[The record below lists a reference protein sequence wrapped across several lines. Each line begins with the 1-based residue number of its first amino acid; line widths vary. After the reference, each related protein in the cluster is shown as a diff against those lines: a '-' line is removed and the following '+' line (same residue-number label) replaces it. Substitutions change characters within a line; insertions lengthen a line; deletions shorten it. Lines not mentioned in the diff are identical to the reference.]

1 MNRLTQISRFILSIV
16 AVQILNLSIYAQFD
30 SVQSGNAMG
39 NLNSI
44 DSVAEYIA
52 EVMLHH
58 TNAFPEFEKN
68 GTHKDQHQHKNY
80 SIHLFSDFKKTA
92 ASNNYALHKNNIG
105 SLAEDYQYL
114 FFKEINP
121 PPPKA

>member
-1 MNRLTQISRFILSIV
+1 MSRLAQISKFILSII

-30 SVQSGNAMG
+30 PVQSGNTMG

-44 DSVAEYIA
+44 DSITEYVA

-58 TNAFPEFEKN
+58 TNAFPEFEKT
-68 GTHKDQHQHKNY
+68 GAHKDQHQHKNY
-80 SIHLFSDFKKTA
+80 SIHLFNDLKKTA
-92 ASNNYALHKNNIG
+92 IAYNYTLDKNNNGAVIK
-105 SLAEDYQYL
+105 DYTYL